1 MVSGRR
7 VSPSQYF
14 IWPNISNLILICS
27 GDPIRV
33 HHAGVGRGA
42 VGDHFIGRAAVG
54 CPAGGGRVGVD
65 GAWRRFTR
73 RRIGGTRLIIRGMVS
88 ATGKKH

>member
-1 MVSGRR
+1 MGSGWL
-7 VSPSQYF
+7 VSPPQFF

-27 GDPIRV
+27 GGAIRV
-33 HHAGVGRGA
+33 HHAGIGRGA
-42 VGDHFIGRAAVG
+42 VSDHFIGRAAVG
-54 CPAGGGRVGVD
+54 RPAGGGHVGVD